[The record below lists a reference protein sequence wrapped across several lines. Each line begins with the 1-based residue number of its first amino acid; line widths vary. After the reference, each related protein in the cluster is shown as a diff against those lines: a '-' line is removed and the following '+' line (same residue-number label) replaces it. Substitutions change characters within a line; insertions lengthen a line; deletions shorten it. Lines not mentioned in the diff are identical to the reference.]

1 MKKLTLILLCIVH
14 CALCIDIVAQTR
26 HMAEHLFN
34 IENYEDAYK
43 VYVKLMETYPK
54 DYLLKYQAG
63 RCLFELELYDEALPL
78 FEKAVQKNV
87 VKANRFLGDIYFY
100 QYRFEDAAEA
110 YSAYIAS
117 LDVEQDSLINIYKQ
131 KIAKT
136 DLGINMLDRVEDVAI
151 IDSVKVYKKEFL
163 SVYKL
168 PRDLGKLDFYG
179 EVNDVWIDLPQMAY
193 YTGRDDKMLFAE
205 NVSDKQLDL
214 NVSYRLLEGWSEATN
229 LSSVLNTPE
238 DENFPFEL
246 PDGVTLYFASKGH
259 NSLGGYD
266 IFMARYNS
274 TINDYSEPINV
285 GMPFNSPA
293 NDYLYVFDEMAHI
306 GWFATDRF
314 QDLDTVVIYK
324 FVPNSAKKLIK
335 SDDIE
340 YKRLAAQL
348 KVFTKAVVE
357 TDACVEDVDKLKRER
372 SEISFFVNDGVV
384 YTSKSQFKSK
394 EAKALFLK
402 VQDTERR
409 LLTLKRLL
417 EGKRREF
424 FFSENE
430 NDKNVLRTE
439 ILDLEVEVRKYND
452 LLNEYILQTRREEIK
467 ELGMRN

>member
-1 MKKLTLILLCIVH
+1 MYIYSHIATINEYYSNSQPDYTVIFPSHSRPLKKRYSIYTPLEILKFV
-14 CALCIDIVAQTR
+14 
-26 HMAEHLFN
+26 N
-34 IENYEDAYK
+34 
-43 VYVKLMETYPK
+43 
-54 DYLLKYQAG
+54 
-63 RCLFELELYDEALPL
+63 
-78 FEKAVQKNV
+78 
-87 VKANRFLGDIYFY
+87 
-100 QYRFEDAAEA
+100 
-110 YSAYIAS
+110 
-117 LDVEQDSLINIYKQ
+117 KQ

-293 NDYLYVFDEMAHI
+293 NDYLYVLM
-306 GWFATDRF
+306 
-314 QDLDTVVIYK
+314 
-324 FVPNSAKKLIK
+324 P
-335 SDDIE
+335 
-340 YKRLAAQL
+340 LAL
-348 KVFTKAVVE
+348 K
-357 TDACVEDVDKLKRER
+357 D
-372 SEISFFVNDGVV
+372 
-384 YTSKSQFKSK
+384 
-394 EAKALFLK
+394 
-402 VQDTERR
+402 
-409 LLTLKRLL
+409 
-417 EGKRREF
+417 
-424 FFSENE
+424 
-430 NDKNVLRTE
+430 
-439 ILDLEVEVRKYND
+439 
-452 LLNEYILQTRREEIK
+452 
-467 ELGMRN
+467 